1 MTNMEKEK
9 IKNFID
15 LRTWQ
20 EAHKLVLMIYDSTKN
35 FPKEEIY
42 GLTSQIR
49 RAAVSVT
56 SNIAEGFSR
65 FSYKEKIQFYY
76 IANSSV
82 TESQNQ
88 LIIAKDLGYLKQ
100 EEFNKIYNQS
110 IDVHKLLNSIIKS
123 SRTYS

>member
-1 MTNMEKEK
+1 MEKEK